1 MNYVWIYIVFSAATV
16 MAIIGV
22 YIWIPDF
29 RVYLYVE
36 DKLIENLGAIIL
48 ISTFILG
55 IPFSIIRKQHRVM
68 LICISLFSLLGFLIE
83 VGFGKRLFII
93 KMPAFGW
100 KIINVFHDSFS
111 MGYQAIKGIYESHT
125 FLFYFLIGSSVMLIL
140 LLLKK
145 FGHKFIGLYSKGNYT
160 QTYVLAMFFMVLF
173 FTSLVLDIA
182 SVHKVPLIVL
192 EEMIEMLAAAALLFC
207 LLSLYRPKFFKRV

>member
-1 MNYVWIYIVFSAATV
+1 

-36 DKLIENLGAIIL
+36 DRLIENLGAIIL

-93 KMPAFGW
+93 EMPAFGW
-100 KIINVFHDSFS
+100 KIINVFHESFS
-111 MGYQAIKGIYESHT
+111 MLYQAIKGIYESHA
-125 FLFYFLIGSSVMLIL
+125 FLLYFIIGSWVMLIV

-145 FGHKFIGLYSKGNYT
+145 YGHKLIGLYPKGNYT
-160 QTYVLAMFFMVLF
+160 QTYVLALFFVVLF

-207 LLSLYRPKFFKRV
+207 LLSLYRPKFF